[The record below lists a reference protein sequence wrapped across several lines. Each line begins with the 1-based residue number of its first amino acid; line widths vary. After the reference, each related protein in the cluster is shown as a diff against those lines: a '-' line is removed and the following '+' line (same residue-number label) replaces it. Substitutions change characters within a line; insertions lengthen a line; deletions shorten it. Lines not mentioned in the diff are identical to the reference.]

1 MLTKNTLIVALIAAL
16 PALAQQDVQPQPNPD
31 QQSPHWGARG
41 QMPDRKGRPDKHQRM
56 LEKFDAN
63 KDGKLDEQ
71 ERNEMKA
78 SVKKFR
84 EERNEKRQ
92 ERREEFRKNFME
104 KFDTDKDGK
113 LSDEEK
119 EAAKKQ
125 RHERRGPKGKRG
137 HRPMP
142 PAGAPATLEL

>member
-1 MLTKNTLIVALIAAL
+1 MLKKNTLIVALIAAL
-16 PALAQQDVQPQPNPD
+16 PALAQEDVQSQPNPA
-31 QQSPHWGARG
+31 QPPHHWGARG
-41 QMPDRKGRPDKHQRM
+41 QMPDRKGSPDMHQRM

-71 ERNEMKA
+71 ERNEMKD
-78 SVKKFR
+78 SVKKYR
-84 EERNEKRQ
+84 EERHEKRH

-125 RHERRGPKGKRG
+125 RHERRSAKGKRG
-137 HRPMP
+137 RRPMP
-142 PAGAPATLEL
+142 PASAPATLEL